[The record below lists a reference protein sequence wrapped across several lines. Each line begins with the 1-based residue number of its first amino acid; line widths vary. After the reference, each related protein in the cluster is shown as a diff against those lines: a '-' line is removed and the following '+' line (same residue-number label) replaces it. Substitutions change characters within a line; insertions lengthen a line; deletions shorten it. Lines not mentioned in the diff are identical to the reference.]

1 MEILGDVRSVLGTL
15 NMGSMQFL
23 LPRRKPMDWDGVWV
37 RTGMSESELNEAGAR
52 GGSVAAPHVSRRGPF
67 ILGNPLSWMVF

>member
-1 MEILGDVRSVLGTL
+1 
-15 NMGSMQFL
+15 
-23 LPRRKPMDWDGVWV
+23 MDWDGVWV